1 MSTRTSVT
9 STIQEAGSRLQAVAS
24 PSTERA
30 REQRRIA
37 LLSLP
42 FFILAIFA
50 GFVPLVTMGR
60 MSLSADRLYNEGWST
75 EAWQTLATDP
85 TYWWIGFNTLW
96 FAAAATL
103 VSVAV
108 GVAITHALEKYS
120 LPGERLI
127 VAAVSFPIALPG
139 IVVAFM
145 VIVLLGRQGLLTQ
158 TVAVFSGRSAI
169 DLATATTIGGLFL
182 GYVYSLVPR
191 ATMILRGTY
200 AEINTDA
207 EEAARSL
214 GANSFETFRNVTLP
228 EIRPGIVAACI
239 LVFRSALAIFGTVL
253 ILQGGLV
260 VVTLRLDRELSVGF
274 NSQMAGAIGI
284 VYVAFLIGFTFL
296 GLKFVDTNRV
306 EV

>member
-1 MSTRTSVT
+1 MSTQTSVRN
-9 STIQEAGSRLQAVAS
+9 SVQQLASRLHAIVS
-24 PSTERA
+24 PTTEQE
-30 REQRRIA
+30 RERRRIA
-37 LLSLP
+37 VMALP
-42 FFILAIFA
+42 FFVLAVFA

-60 MSLSADRLYNEGWST
+60 MSLSSERLYNEGWST

-103 VSVAV
+103 VSVTL
-108 GVAITHALEKYS
+108 GIAITHALEKYS
-120 LPGERLI
+120 LPFERLI
-127 VAAVSFPIALPG
+127 IAAVSFPIALPG

-158 TVAVFSGRSAI
+158 IVAVFSGQSAI
-169 DLATATTIGGLFL
+169 NLATATTLGGLFL

-200 AEINTDA
+200 AEVNTEA

-214 GANSFETFRNVTLP
+214 GATSFETFRNVTLP

-274 NSQMAGAIGI
+274 NSQMAGAIGV
-284 VYVAFLIGFTFL
+284 VYVAFLIAFTFV
-296 GLKFVDTNRV
+296 GLRFVDTKRV